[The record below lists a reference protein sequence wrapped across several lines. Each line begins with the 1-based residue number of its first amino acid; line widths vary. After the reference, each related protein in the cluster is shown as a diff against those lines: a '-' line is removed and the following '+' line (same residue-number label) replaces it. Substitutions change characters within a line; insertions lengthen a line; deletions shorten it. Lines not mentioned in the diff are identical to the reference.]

1 MIVRKFFK
9 PDLRVKFF
17 KSPLNFEVKFS
28 LLTIGFFAAVSRG
41 KTHEFVV
48 ILNEGKLI
56 VDLLHRRK
64 KKELT
69 ASEMLKF
76 SQL

>member
-17 KSPLNFEVKFS
+17 KSSLHFEVKFS
-28 LLTIGFFAAVSRG
+28 LLTIGFFAAVLRG
-41 KTHEFVV
+41 KTHEFAV

-56 VDLLHRRK
+56 VDLLQRK

>member
-17 KSPLNFEVKFS
+17 KSSLHFEVKFS

-56 VDLLHRRK
+56 VDLLHRK
-64 KKELT
+64 KK
-69 ASEMLKF
+69 KN
-76 SQL
+76 